1 MCHDHA
7 LPTPV
12 SSTLFTSLKYFELYI
27 YMIALAV
34 SSVFYSELKSNY
46 CVRYICLSL
55 NPSIFILWHMSRLG
69 GHIKIVF
76 LLVFFHNNNSDHVCN
91 VTPSLP
97 GFPYIKREII
107 FLNVFSRMTFYLWNM
122 CSALLGTCGSY
133 VVMIITL
140 RGRQSGLNRRRCGD
154 SYLSLNS
161 LTDSGATTVTC
172 PQQTLYWSVKQ
183 KLWNWWLVY
192 RLQEF

>member
-27 YMIALAV
+27 YD
-34 SSVFYSELKSNY
+34 SSCSFKCILQRTEKWLLCSLYLPQSES
-46 CVRYICLSL
+46 VYIHIMTYVTPWWTYK
-55 NPSIFILWHMSRLG
+55 NSIFIG
-69 GHIKIVF
+69 
-76 LLVFFHNNNSDHVCN
+76 FFHNNNSDHECN

-107 FLNVFSRMTFYLWNM
+107 FLNVFSRMNFYLWNM